1 MSSGP
6 REQNPWQPVRLISG
20 TTLTSTPAAATAV
33 FSAARTSRL
42 PTALQP
48 VPQQTRMQGVDGSML
63 SMSVCRYWASSCG
76 AEIFFVQA
84 SSGAVLVA
92 VAITVLRYSA
102 LTVSMSSFS
111 CATVAWG

>member
-20 TTLTSTPAAATAV
+20 TTLTSHPGLGHGRFQRLEDIQAADGLAAGPAANEDA
-33 FSAARTSRL
+33 
-42 PTALQP
+42 
-48 VPQQTRMQGVDGSML
+48 GVDGSML

-84 SSGAVLVA
+84 SSGVVLVA
-92 VAITVLRYSA
+92 VAITVLPYSA